1 MANKKDM
8 RSCLFSNKHG
18 IEMGFNVMFA
28 IFAGIVI
35 LGLAI
40 YGATKIVNTGEK
52 ALYTE
57 TSAKIIS
64 LLDPLETG
72 LASGKSEQI
81 KFKKE
86 TKIFFECDYL
96 ENSPFGK
103 QTISFSEQTF
113 GDKFGEQ
120 GGAVPIY
127 NKYVFSQNVIQGK
140 LLNIF
145 SKEFLMP
152 FKVADLII
160 INTEDYCFVGA
171 PNQIQKDIQN
181 LGIKNI
187 QFSDNLQNLQNCTG
201 TIVCF
206 GIDSSECKIK
216 VSGSCDSFENI
227 CETEYDYGRVSKG
240 LDDIYYIDSLLY
252 AAIFSSPEIYECN
265 LKRLMNK
272 FNELGLIYIDKIKI
286 IQRNG
291 CSSDIEVELRTLMS
305 SAKNLSS
312 SREIIGLARYAK
324 DIGKINQA
332 AGACKLY

>member
-1 MANKKDM
+1 MK
-8 RSCLFSNKHG
+8 NKHG
-18 IEMGFNVMFA
+18 IEIGFNVMFA

-35 LGLAI
+35 LGIAI
-40 YGATKIVNTGEK
+40 YAATKVVDTGQK

-81 KFKKE
+81 KFRKE
-86 TKIFFECDYL
+86 TKIFFECNAL
-96 ENSPFGK
+96 ENPPFGK

-113 GDKFGEQ
+113 GNKFGEQ

-127 NKYVFSQNVIQGK
+127 NKYVFSKEVIQGK

-160 INTEDYCFVGA
+160 INMEDYCFVGA
-171 PNQIQKDIQN
+171 PNQIQKDIEN

-187 QFSDNLQNLQNCTG
+187 QFSDNLQNCTG
-201 TIVCF
+201 ISVCF
-206 GIDSSECKIK
+206 GTDSSECKIK
-216 VSGSCDSFENI
+216 VFGSCEDSFGNV
-227 CETEYDYGRVSKG
+227 CESEYDYGRVSKG
-240 LDDIYYIDSLLY
+240 IDDIYYIDSLLY
-252 AAIFSSPEIYECN
+252 AAIFSSPEIYNCN

-286 IQRNG
+286 IQREG
-291 CSSDIEVELRTLMS
+291 CGSDIEVELRALMN
-305 SAKNLSS
+305 SAEALSS

-324 DIGKINQA
+324 DINKINQA
-332 AGACKLY
+332 AGVCKLY

>member
-1 MANKKDM
+1 MKNK
-8 RSCLFSNKHG
+8 NG

-57 TSAKIIS
+57 TSARIIS

-81 KFKKE
+81 NFKKE
-86 TKIFFECDYL
+86 TKIFMECMEK
-96 ENSPFGK
+96 ENFPFGK
-103 QTISFSEQTF
+103 QTISFSEQTI
-113 GDKFGEQ
+113 GNKFGEQ

-127 NKYVFSQNVIQGK
+127 NKYVFSKQVVQGK
-140 LLNIF
+140 TLNIF

-152 FKVADLII
+152 FKVADLIVM
-160 INTEDYCFVGA
+160 NSENYCFVSA
-171 PNQIQKDIQN
+171 PNQIQNDIEN

-187 QFSDNLQNLQNCTG
+187 QFADNLQDSQNCTG
-201 TIVCF
+201 TLVCF
-206 GIDSSECKIK
+206 GMQGSGCAIKIF
-216 VSGSCDSFENI
+216 GSCEGNL

-240 LDDIYYIDSLLY
+240 SDDLYYIDSLLY

-272 FNELGLIYIDKIKI
+272 FNELGLIYIDKIAI
-286 IQRNG
+286 IQRKG
-291 CSSDIEVELRTLMS
+291 CSSNLETELRALMD
-305 SAKNLSS
+305 SAKTLSS
-312 SREIIGLARYAK
+312 SKEIIRLTNFAK
-324 DIGKINQA
+324 DIDKINQA
-332 AGACKLY
+332 TESACRLY